1 MHISAASRPF
11 ARPALVL
18 AVLVAAAML
27 VTAVLTGSR
36 PAAIPHPTGDA
47 RSAAMGDGGEA
58 HVAGEPPIEKIALQ
72 SELVSR
78 QFAPFST
85 AAPGALANA
94 VAQRALLGR
103 RAGTWTPVGSTPLH
117 NDNPA
122 YGLSNLGYPALAG
135 RVTDIEAD
143 STVAGHYFLGAAG
156 GGVWETTDG
165 GQHWRSIGDKLET
178 QVVGAIAYSS
188 ATHTIFVGTGDNAFG
203 GDSSSGLGIFT
214 SANDG
219 VTWREAVGIPD
230 GALSFRFALGPHTNG
245 ATVYAATSKGLFRS
259 TNGGGSWTNDKVPT
273 GTCAGDVTSNRC
285 FFANMVTDVA
295 VRPTDGAVI
304 AAVGWRAGRAL
315 DNDGVTVQAPQ
326 NGIYVSPTGAPNSF
340 VFEDPGSTMPTR
352 NGFAPT
358 PVVGRTSL
366 AVAGG
371 PGQNP
376 NIVYALV
383 QDATKLQHCLDVLDV
398 PEACGADATASGV
411 AQGTVLDGAYVSMDF
426 GQHWV
431 KIMDW
436 SDLRAPGNN
445 SSLGV
450 TASVGYNPG
459 IQSWYNNW
467 IAVDP
472 TVTDPLGTP
481 GRVLF
486 GLEEIW
492 ENATYPAPVVAP
504 TTWKV
509 IARYWNACGAV
520 LAGTQCNGAGSPMP
534 GNTTHPDQHAAALVP
549 DGLGGVTLLAG
560 SDGGFYRQ
568 HQAAGADFNN
578 DSWGPGLNV
587 GLNTLQ
593 PYDVSISR
601 DGTVVAGLQDNGEM
615 RIDPSGRRDMIFGG
629 DGFDTVIDPAN
640 SQNIAEEYAYAAVSV
655 TSNGGVNWLNVTPAR
670 DPAHSIAN
678 PLFWAPLVVD
688 PTNANHLVVGGQE
701 IWSTHMGYTA
711 PCFPA
716 NTPGCPVVDYV
727 WGTEVVPGTTYVPD
741 YDLGAPNQASALDV
755 RGNTIWVGFCG
766 YCDVLTQKVPFANGI
781 ATNLG
786 GTWHKVAAAGL
797 PSRYITSIKSDPTNS
812 NIVYVTLGGYG
823 RKWIPPGAT
832 MDQVANIG
840 EGHVFKSTDAGATFA
855 DISANLPDIAADSL
869 MVGGG
874 HLLAGT
880 DLGVFISSDLS
891 GTSWAI
897 LGSGLPNAPV
907 FQVRQDPANPLRIFA
922 ATYGRDIYSIT
933 LAVAP

>member
-1 MHISAASRPF
+1 VKTSAISRPLGR
-11 ARPALVL
+11 ATLVL
-18 AVLVAAAML
+18 AVLAATALL
-27 VTAVLTGSR
+27 VSVLVINGR
-36 PAAIPHPTGDA
+36 PGANSNPTGDA
-47 RSAAMGDGGEA
+47 RSAIMGSGGDA
-58 HVAGEPPIEKIALQ
+58 QLPGEPPAEKIALQ

-94 VAQRALLGR
+94 VSQRALLGR
-103 RAGTWTPVGSTPLH
+103 QAGTWTPVGTTPLH
-117 NDNPA
+117 NDNST

-135 RVTDIEAD
+135 RVTDIEYD
-143 STVAGHYFLGAAG
+143 STVAGHYYLGAAG

-178 QVVGAIAYSS
+178 QVVGAIAYSP
-188 ATHTIFVGTGDNAFG
+188 ATHTVFVGTGDNAFG

-214 SANDG
+214 SSTDG
-219 VTWREAVGIPD
+219 RTWREATGIPD
-230 GALSFRFALGPHTNG
+230 GSLSFKFAFAPHSNG
-245 ATVYAATSKGLFRS
+245 KTVYAATSRGLFRS
-259 TNGGGSWTNDKVPT
+259 TDGGSSWTNDVLPT
-273 GTCAGDVTSNRC
+273 GSCAGDATSNKC
-285 FFANMVTDVA
+285 FFANIVTDVA

-304 AAVGWRAGRAL
+304 AAVGWRAGQAL

-326 NGIYVSPTGAPNSF
+326 NGIYVSPNGAPNSF

-366 AVAGG
+366 AVASG

-383 QDATKLQHCLDVLDV
+383 QDAKKLQHCLDVLDV
-398 PEACGADATASGV
+398 PEACGADATATGV
-411 AQGTVLDGAYVSMDF
+411 SQGTVLDGAYVSIDF

-436 SDLRAPGNN
+436 SELRTPGNN

-492 ENATYPAPVVAP
+492 ENTTYPAPVIGP
-504 TTWKV
+504 TPFKV

-520 LAGTQCNGAGSPMP
+520 LAGTQCTGAGSPMP
-534 GNTTHPDQHAAALVP
+534 GNTTHPDQHTAALVP

-560 SDGGFYRQ
+560 SDGGFYHQ
-568 HQAAGADFNN
+568 HQPAGTDFNN

-593 PYDVSISR
+593 PYDVSISK

-615 RIDPSGRRDMIFGG
+615 RIDPAGRADMIYGG
-629 DGFDTVIDPAN
+629 DGFDNVIDPAN

-655 TSNGGVNWLNVTPAR
+655 TSNGGVNWLNVTPGR
-670 DPAHSIAN
+670 DPAHSIVN

-688 PTNANHLVVGGQE
+688 PTDANHLVVGGQE
-701 IWSTHMGYTA
+701 IWSTHNGYTA

-716 NTPGCPVVDYV
+716 NTPGCPLVDYV
-727 WGTEVVPGTTYVPD
+727 WGTEVVPGTTYAPD
-741 YDLGAPNQASALDV
+741 FDLGAPNQASALDV

-766 YCDVLTQKVPFANGI
+766 YCDVVTQNVPFGNGI

-797 PSRYITSIKSDPTNS
+797 PVRYITAIKADPAHANT
-812 NIVYVTLGGYG
+812 IYVTLGGYG

-832 MDQVANIG
+832 MDQINKVG
-840 EGHVFKSTDAGATFA
+840 EGHVFKSTDAGATFS
-855 DISANLPDIAADSL
+855 DISANLPDIAANSL
-869 MVGGG
+869 FVGNG
-874 HLLAGT
+874 HLVAGT
-880 DLGVFISSDLS
+880 DLGVFISSDLK
-891 GTSWAI
+891 GTSWSI
-897 LGSGLPNAPV
+897 LGSGLPNSPV
-907 FQVRQDPANPLRIFA
+907 FQVRPDPANPLRLFA
-922 ATYGRDIYSIT
+922 ATYGRGIYSIT
-933 LAVAP
+933 LPAAP